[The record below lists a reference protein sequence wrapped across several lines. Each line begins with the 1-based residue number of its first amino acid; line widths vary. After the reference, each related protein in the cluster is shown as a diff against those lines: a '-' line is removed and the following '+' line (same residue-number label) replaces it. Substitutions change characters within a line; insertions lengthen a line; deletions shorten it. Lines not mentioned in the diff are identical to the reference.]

1 MEGNIYS
8 QLYGGDEGDEN
19 RRLLDLMSAWQ
30 QSYKDTAGVF
40 KQKRLEKEKEE
51 AEDQAMMIQG
61 VSSIPGA
68 YSFGKEI
75 ITDIKEAKKKPQTNS
90 KVNKA
95 STSKP
100 GEFKLWD
107 KSKSL
112 KGKDFGLDKAMGY
125 ASVAGGAAE
134 TISALKKGKV
144 KFEDV
149 DDLLLSLAMFTPAAP
164 AANILSW
171 GKRIGEMFKLW

>member
-8 QLYGGDEGDEN
+8 QLYGGDEGDEY

-51 AEDQAMMIQG
+51 AEDQAMMMKG

-68 YSFGKEI
+68 YSFGKDI
-75 ITDIKEAKKKPQTNS
+75 ITDIKEVKKKTSS
-90 KVNKA
+90 KVNQA

-164 AANILSW
+164 VAGVLNW
-171 GKRIGEMFKLW
+171 GKKIGEMFKLW